1 LSLPVLLTACVVATA
16 AAPLAHA
23 GRLTRDLEALALV
36 AGDAGQVDVII
47 SYRRIATRD
56 ARARLGSHAE
66 AAPRELRVA
75 RAFAARVSVRS
86 LRLLA
91 EDPEVESVSLDE
103 TIRVATN
110 VATSA
115 VGARTVR
122 AALDLDGRG
131 VRVAVLDSGVEPVA
145 GLGASET
152 APSGRI
158 AAWVDLVEPHARA
171 PVDRY
176 GHGTHVAGII
186 AGGEVEIRDPGG
198 ATAVYGGMAP
208 GAEIVSVRV
217 LDGNGAGRTSD
228 LIAGI
233 GWVVE
238 HAEALGIRV
247 MNLSLGHP
255 VREPAATDPL
265 VRACER
271 AWESGILVVAS
282 AGNLGREADGYGTI
296 TSPGNSARVLT
307 VGALVDENTAA
318 GADDVPATYSSRGP
332 TRFDGLVKPDVLA
345 PGDDLVSLRAPHS
358 TLDRQFPENRV
369 GSRSRGAAE
378 AELFR
383 LSGTSM
389 SAAMVSGAA
398 ALLFAAD
405 PTLTPDTAKARLM
418 VAAEK
423 RSEDIFI
430 RGAGAIDLPAA
441 IDANQ
446 TATRAI
452 SPAVA
457 NSGAAVVM
465 AGLEPW
471 GSGWDSGAVYG
482 PPALWREEMV
492 WDLLANPAEP
502 ADVAQPVLWQVPLPD
517 PADRPVIWDRV
528 GVPRSESVVWQR
540 GSGARAE
547 SVVWQIAGSLSSHSV
562 VWQLDGAV
570 APESVVWQVR
580 SASRDAAESY
590 LTADSVVWQARG
602 SASSDGSVAASSV
615 VWQGTDDGTRILIFG
630 DRRAPR

>member
-1 LSLPVLLTACVVATA
+1 LSLPVLLTAWIVAAA

-23 GRLTRDLEALALV
+23 GRLARDLEALALV
-36 AGDAGQVDVII
+36 AGDTGQVDIII

-66 AAPRELRVA
+66 VEPRELRVA
-75 RAFAARVSVRS
+75 RAFAARVPVRS

-115 VGARTVR
+115 VGARTAR

-158 AAWVDLVEPHARA
+158 AAWVDLAEPHARV

-186 AGGEVEIRDPGG
+186 AGGEVEILDPGG
-198 ATAVYGGMAP
+198 AVAVYGGMAP

-217 LDGNGAGRTSD
+217 LDANGEGRTSD

-282 AGNLGREADGYGTI
+282 AGNLGREEDGYGTI

-369 GSRSRGAAE
+369 GSRSHGAAE

-482 PPALWREEMV
+482 PPALWREELV

-528 GVPRSESVVWQR
+528 GVPRSQSVVWQR

-547 SVVWQIAGSLSSHSV
+547 SVVWQSAGSLSSHSV